1 MKQNLFQILFAA
13 LAAAVFTAGCAS
25 DPNIMGVTNPR
36 QPGPA
41 AGRTAGA
48 AVGGVVGNTAGFV
61 AGFGEGAAAATSE
74 VFNNRTYVVRQWQ
87 TVTTADGRVVQVPV
101 DVVVDENGIPL
112 QSVHIPADKAS
123 GNSVEPL
130 SGKAREMQK

>member
-1 MKQNLFQILFAA
+1 MKQNLSQILFAA

-25 DPNIMGVTNPR
+25 DPNKMGITNPQ

-41 AGRTAGA
+41 AGRTVGG

-61 AGFGEGAAAATSE
+61 AGVGEGAAAATGQ

-112 QSVHIPADKAS
+112 QSVHIPADKEN
-123 GNSVEPL
+123 GNSVESL
-130 SGKAREMQK
+130 SGKAKQR

>member
-1 MKQNLFQILFAA
+1 
-13 LAAAVFTAGCAS
+13 
-25 DPNIMGVTNPR
+25 
-36 QPGPA
+36 
-41 AGRTAGA
+41 
-48 AVGGVVGNTAGFV
+48 
-61 AGFGEGAAAATSE
+61 AATSE